1 MLMYVIPLIILIVV
15 LLVVKKRQDA
25 QESGQPKNKGNT
37 KTKAKKS
44 SSTRVQ
50 AKPTKIVEDE
60 VVEPKQTQ
68 PLATE
73 TRKKIETLI
82 QDRNFFAAE
91 AQINQALKRDNSQH
105 ELYLLLLDVHLEQ
118 KDEFAVN
125 QLLSHI
131 NALELHEIAQKAEEK
146 VATEK
151 SKAKSND
158 FIQFTPSHEETA
170 QQPVKPVTHDS
181 FSDDAFDAL
190 INNPSEPVQTITEEK
205 PKFENTELEF
215 TTSSSSEAQETVEPL
230 VENNTLEFSTEFTTN
245 EIQPQVEE
253 KSAIDEIKPLDFSFT
268 ISSNETIEEKSSE
281 PVQANVNDEP
291 QKSNEFNLDFVI
303 DQTPAVEPEQPNTKL
318 DEQPEFSFN
327 LDSAPVVED
336 VKTTEVELA
345 KSFDASVLE
354 NTTPAP
360 VATET
365 PIVAV
370 SDINLADP
378 LVQSFPSLSEV
389 NEAELNLD
397 LAKKY
402 IELGAYDAARE
413 ILADSNVNFSDEQ
426 RQVADQLLN
435 QIASS

>member
-25 QESGQPKNKGNT
+25 QESSQPKNKGNA

-44 SSTRVQ
+44 SSARVQ
-50 AKPTKIVEDE
+50 AKPTKVVEDE
-60 VVEPKQTQ
+60 IVEPKETQ
-68 PLATE
+68 PLSAE

-118 KDEFAVN
+118 KDEFAIN

-151 SKAKSND
+151 SKTKSND
-158 FIQFTPSHEETA
+158 FIQFTPSHEETVL
-170 QQPVKPVTHDS
+170 QPVKPVAHDS

-190 INNPSEPVQTITEEK
+190 ISNPSTPAQTITEEK
-205 PKFENTELEF
+205 PKFKDTELEF
-215 TTSSSSEAQETVEPL
+215 STSYSSEVPKPV
-230 VENNTLEFSTEFTTN
+230 VENNTLEFNSSFITE
-245 EIQPQVEE
+245 EIQPKVEE
-253 KSAIDEIKPLDFSFT
+253 KPVVDEIKPLDFSFT
-268 ISSNETIEEKSSE
+268 LSNNETIEEKPSE
-281 PVQANVNDEP
+281 SVQTTVEDEP
-291 QKSNEFNLDFVI
+291 LKSNEFNLDFTA
-303 DQTPAVEPEQPNTKL
+303 DQTPVVEPKKPSTTL

-327 LDSAPVVED
+327 LDSAPVVDD
-336 VKTTEVELA
+336 VKTTEVELEN
-345 KSFDASVLE
+345 SFNTSVLE
-354 NTTPAP
+354 KITPTP
-360 VATET
+360 VATEA

-370 SDINLADP
+370 SDLNLADP
-378 LVQSFPSLSEV
+378 LIQSFPSLSEV

-413 ILADSNVNFSDEQ
+413 ILADGEASFSDEQ

>member
-336 VKTTEVELA
+336 VKTTEVELT

-378 LVQSFPSLSEV
+378 LVQSFPSLSEI

-413 ILADSNVNFSDEQ
+413 ILADGEASFSDEQ

>member
-1 MLMYVIPLIILIVV
+1 M
-15 LLVVKKRQDA
+15 
-25 QESGQPKNKGNT
+25 
-37 KTKAKKS
+37 
-44 SSTRVQ
+44 
-50 AKPTKIVEDE
+50 
-60 VVEPKQTQ
+60 
-68 PLATE
+68 
-73 TRKKIETLI
+73 
-82 QDRNFFAAE
+82 
-91 AQINQALKRDNSQH
+91 
-105 ELYLLLLDVHLEQ
+105 
-118 KDEFAVN
+118 
-125 QLLSHI
+125 
-131 NALELHEIAQKAEEK
+131 HEIAQKAEEK

-190 INNPSEPVQTITEEK
+190 INNPSAPVQTITEEK

-413 ILADSNVNFSDEQ
+413 ILTDSNVNFSDEQ

-435 QIASS
+435 QIASL

>member
-158 FIQFTPSHEETA
+158 FIQFTPSHEETT

-190 INNPSEPVQTITEEK
+190 INNPSAPVQTITEEK

-336 VKTTEVELA
+336 VKTTEVALE

-354 NTTPAP
+354 NIAPAP
-360 VATET
+360 ITTEAPT
-365 PIVAV
+365 VAV

-389 NEAELNLD
+389 NEAKLNLD

-413 ILADSNVNFSDEQ
+413 ILADSEVSFSDEQ

>member
-25 QESGQPKNKGNT
+25 QESSQPKNKGNT

-50 AKPTKIVEDE
+50 AKPTKVVEDE

-68 PLATE
+68 PLSAE
-73 TRKKIETLI
+73 TRQKIETLI

-91 AQINQALKRDNSQH
+91 AQINQALKRDNAQH

-125 QLLSHI
+125 QLLSHL
-131 NALELHEIAQKAEEK
+131 NDLELHEIAQKAKAKIANEK
-146 VATEK
+146 VTTQ
-151 SKAKSND
+151 SND
-158 FIQFTPSHEETA
+158 SIQFTTTSVETV
-170 QQPVKPVTHDS
+170 QQPVKPVI
-181 FSDDAFDAL
+181 SDDAFDAL
-190 INNPSEPVQTITEEK
+190 ISNPSTPVQTITEEK
-205 PKFENTELEF
+205 PKFEEARLEF
-215 TTSSSSEAQETVEPL
+215 TTSSTPELKETAEPII
-230 VENNTLEFSTEFTTN
+230 ENNTLEFNPSFTT
-245 EIQPQVEE
+245 EETQPKVEE
-253 KSAIDEIKPLDFSFT
+253 KPVVDEIKPLDFSFT
-268 ISSNETIEEKSSE
+268 LSNNEATEEKPSE
-281 PVQANVNDEP
+281 SVQATVEDEP
-291 QKSNEFNLDFVI
+291 LKSNEFNLDFVTE
-303 DQTPAVEPEQPNTKL
+303 QTPVVEPKKPSITL

-336 VKTTEVELA
+336 VKTTEVALE

-354 NTTPAP
+354 NIAPAP
-360 VATET
+360 ITTEAPT
-365 PIVAV
+365 VAV

-389 NEAELNLD
+389 NEAKLNLD

-413 ILADSNVNFSDEQ
+413 ILADSEVSFSDEQ

>member
-25 QESGQPKNKGNT
+25 QESSQPKNKGNA

-44 SSTRVQ
+44 SSARVQ
-50 AKPTKIVEDE
+50 AKPTKVVEDE
-60 VVEPKQTQ
+60 IVELKETQ
-68 PLATE
+68 PLSAE

-118 KDEFAVN
+118 KDEFAIN

-151 SKAKSND
+151 SKTKSND
-158 FIQFTPSHEETA
+158 FIQFTPSHEETVL
-170 QQPVKPVTHDS
+170 QPVKPVAHDS

-190 INNPSEPVQTITEEK
+190 ISNPSTPAQTITEEK
-205 PKFENTELEF
+205 PKFKDTELEF
-215 TTSSSSEAQETVEPL
+215 STSYSSEVPKPV
-230 VENNTLEFSTEFTTN
+230 VENNTLEFNSSFITE
-245 EIQPQVEE
+245 EIQPKVEE
-253 KSAIDEIKPLDFSFT
+253 KPVVDEIKPLDFSFT
-268 ISSNETIEEKSSE
+268 LSNNETTEEKPSE
-281 PVQANVNDEP
+281 SVQATVEDEP
-291 QKSNEFNLDFVI
+291 LKSNEFNLDFTA
-303 DQTPAVEPEQPNTKL
+303 DQTPVVEPKKPSTTL

-327 LDSAPVVED
+327 LDSSPTVDD
-336 VKTTEVELA
+336 VKTTEVELEN
-345 KSFDASVLE
+345 SFNTSVLE
-354 NTTPAP
+354 KITPAP
-360 VATET
+360 VAKEA

-370 SDINLADP
+370 SDLNLADP
-378 LVQSFPSLSEV
+378 LIQSFPSLSEV

-413 ILADSNVNFSDEQ
+413 ILADGEASFSDEQ

>member
-25 QESGQPKNKGNT
+25 QESSQPKNKGNA

-44 SSTRVQ
+44 SSARVQ
-50 AKPTKIVEDE
+50 AKPTKVVEDE
-60 VVEPKQTQ
+60 IGELKETQ
-68 PLATE
+68 PLSAE

-82 QDRNFFAAE
+82 QNRNFFAAE

-118 KDEFAVN
+118 KDEFAIN

-151 SKAKSND
+151 SKTKSND
-158 FIQFTPSHEETA
+158 FIQFTPSHEETVL
-170 QQPVKPVTHDS
+170 QPVKPVAHDS

-190 INNPSEPVQTITEEK
+190 ISNPSTPAQTITEEK
-205 PKFENTELEF
+205 PKFKDTELEF
-215 TTSSSSEAQETVEPL
+215 STSYSSEVPKL
-230 VENNTLEFSTEFTTN
+230 VVENNTLEFNPSFTT
-245 EIQPQVEE
+245 EEAQPKVEE
-253 KSAIDEIKPLDFSFT
+253 KLVVDDIKPLDFSFT
-268 ISSNETIEEKSSE
+268 LSNNETIEEKPSE
-281 PVQANVNDEP
+281 SVQTTVEDEP
-291 QKSNEFNLDFVI
+291 LKSNEFNLDFTV
-303 DQTPAVEPEQPNTKL
+303 DQTPVVEPKKPSTTL

-327 LDSAPVVED
+327 LDSAPVVDD
-336 VKTTEVELA
+336 VKTTEVELEN
-345 KSFDASVLE
+345 SFNTSVLE
-354 NTTPAP
+354 EIAPTP
-360 VATET
+360 VATEA

-370 SDINLADP
+370 SDLNLADP
-378 LVQSFPSLSEV
+378 LIQSFPSLSEV

-413 ILADSNVNFSDEQ
+413 ILADGEASFSDEQ

>member
-25 QESGQPKNKGNT
+25 QESSQPKNKGNT

-50 AKPTKIVEDE
+50 AKPTKVVEDE

-68 PLATE
+68 PLSAE
-73 TRKKIETLI
+73 TRQKIETLI

-91 AQINQALKRDNSQH
+91 AQINQALKRDNAQH

-125 QLLSHI
+125 QLLSHL
-131 NALELHEIAQKAEEK
+131 NDLELHEIAQKAKAKIANEK
-146 VATEK
+146 VTTQ
-151 SKAKSND
+151 SND
-158 FIQFTPSHEETA
+158 SIQFTPSSVETV
-170 QQPVKPVTHDS
+170 QQPVKPVI
-181 FSDDAFDAL
+181 SDDAFDAL
-190 INNPSEPVQTITEEK
+190 ISNPSTPVQTITEEK
-205 PKFENTELEF
+205 PKFEEARLEF
-215 TTSSSSEAQETVEPL
+215 TTSSTPELKETAEPII
-230 VENNTLEFSTEFTTN
+230 ENNTLEFNPSFTT
-245 EIQPQVEE
+245 EETQPKVEE
-253 KSAIDEIKPLDFSFT
+253 KPVVDEIKPLDFSFT
-268 ISSNETIEEKSSE
+268 LSNNEATEEKPSE
-281 PVQANVNDEP
+281 SVQATVEDEP
-291 QKSNEFNLDFVI
+291 LKSNEFNLDFVTE
-303 DQTPAVEPEQPNTKL
+303 QTPVVEPKKPSITL

-336 VKTTEVELA
+336 VKTTEVALE

-354 NTTPAP
+354 NIAPAP
-360 VATET
+360 ITTEAPT
-365 PIVAV
+365 VAV

-389 NEAELNLD
+389 NEAKLNLD

-413 ILADSNVNFSDEQ
+413 ILADSEVSFSDEQ

>member
-25 QESGQPKNKGNT
+25 QESSQPKNKGNA

-44 SSTRVQ
+44 SSARVQ
-50 AKPTKIVEDE
+50 AKPTKVVEDE
-60 VVEPKQTQ
+60 IVELKETQ
-68 PLATE
+68 PLSAE

-82 QDRNFFAAE
+82 QNRNFFAAE

-118 KDEFAVN
+118 KDEFAIN

-151 SKAKSND
+151 SKTKSND
-158 FIQFTPSHEETA
+158 FIQFTPSHEETVL
-170 QQPVKPVTHDS
+170 QPVKPVAHDS

-190 INNPSEPVQTITEEK
+190 ISNPSTPAQTITEEK
-205 PKFENTELEF
+205 PKFKDTELEF
-215 TTSSSSEAQETVEPL
+215 STSYSSEVPKL
-230 VENNTLEFSTEFTTN
+230 VVENNTLEFNPSFTT
-245 EIQPQVEE
+245 EEAQPKVEE
-253 KSAIDEIKPLDFSFT
+253 KLVVDDIKPLDFSFT
-268 ISSNETIEEKSSE
+268 LSNNETIEEKPSE
-281 PVQANVNDEP
+281 SVQTTVEDEP
-291 QKSNEFNLDFVI
+291 LKSNEFNLDFTV
-303 DQTPAVEPEQPNTKL
+303 DQTPVVEPKKPSTTL

-327 LDSAPVVED
+327 LDSAPVVDD
-336 VKTTEVELA
+336 VKTTEVELEN
-345 KSFDASVLE
+345 SFNTSVLE
-354 NTTPAP
+354 EIAPTP
-360 VATET
+360 VATEA

-370 SDINLADP
+370 SDLNLADP
-378 LVQSFPSLSEV
+378 LIQSFPSLSEV

-413 ILADSNVNFSDEQ
+413 ILADGEASFSDEQ

>member
-25 QESGQPKNKGNT
+25 QESSQPKNKGNA

-44 SSTRVQ
+44 SSARVQ
-50 AKPTKIVEDE
+50 AKPTKVVEDE
-60 VVEPKQTQ
+60 IVEPKETQ
-68 PLATE
+68 PLSAE

-82 QDRNFFAAE
+82 QNRNFFAAE

-118 KDEFAVN
+118 KDEFAIN

-151 SKAKSND
+151 SKTKSND
-158 FIQFTPSHEETA
+158 FIQFTPSHEETVL
-170 QQPVKPVTHDS
+170 QPVKPVAHDS

-190 INNPSEPVQTITEEK
+190 ISNPSTPAQTITEEK
-205 PKFENTELEF
+205 PKFKDTELEF
-215 TTSSSSEAQETVEPL
+215 STSYSSEVPKL
-230 VENNTLEFSTEFTTN
+230 VVENNTLEFNPSFTT
-245 EIQPQVEE
+245 EEAQPKVEE
-253 KSAIDEIKPLDFSFT
+253 KLVVDDIKPLDFSFT
-268 ISSNETIEEKSSE
+268 LSNNETIEEKPSE
-281 PVQANVNDEP
+281 SVQTTVEDEP
-291 QKSNEFNLDFVI
+291 LKSNEFNLDFTV
-303 DQTPAVEPEQPNTKL
+303 DQTPVVEPKKPSTTL

-327 LDSAPVVED
+327 LDSAPVVDD
-336 VKTTEVELA
+336 VKTTEVELEN
-345 KSFDASVLE
+345 SFNTSVLE
-354 NTTPAP
+354 KITPAP
-360 VATET
+360 VAKEA

-370 SDINLADP
+370 SDLNLADP
-378 LVQSFPSLSEV
+378 LIQSFPSLSEV

-413 ILADSNVNFSDEQ
+413 ILADGEASFSDEQ

>member
-25 QESGQPKNKGNT
+25 QESSQPKNKGNA

-50 AKPTKIVEDE
+50 AKPTKVVEDE
-60 VVEPKQTQ
+60 IVEPKQTQ
-68 PLATE
+68 PLSAE
-73 TRKKIETLI
+73 TRKKIETFI

-118 KDEFAVN
+118 KDDFAVN
-125 QLLSHI
+125 QLLSHL
-131 NALELHEIAQKAEEK
+131 NDLELHDIAQEAKAKIANEK
-146 VATEK
+146 VTT
-151 SKAKSND
+151 KSND
-158 FIQFTPSHEETA
+158 SLQFTPSSVENV
-170 QQPVKPVTHDS
+170 QQPAKPVVQDT
-181 FSDDAFDAL
+181 FSDNAFDAL
-190 INNPSEPVQTITEEK
+190 ISNPATPVQTITEEK
-205 PKFENTELEF
+205 PKFEDTQLEF
-215 TTSSSSEAQETVEPL
+215 TTSSTPEVKETAETI
-230 VENNTLEFSTEFTTN
+230 VENNTLEFNSSFTTE
-245 EIQPQVEE
+245 EIQQKVEE
-253 KSAIDEIKPLDFSFT
+253 KPVVDEIKPLDFSFT
-268 ISSNETIEEKSSE
+268 LSNNETTEEKPSE
-281 PVQANVNDEP
+281 SVQATVEDEP
-291 QKSNEFNLDFVI
+291 LKSNEFNLDFAA
-303 DQTPAVEPEQPNTKL
+303 DKTPVVEPKKPSTTL

-327 LDSAPVVED
+327 LDSTPVVDD
-336 VKTTEVELA
+336 VKTTEVELEN
-345 KSFDASVLE
+345 SFNTAVLE
-354 NTTPAP
+354 DIAPTP
-360 VATET
+360 VATEA
-365 PIVAV
+365 PIAVA
-370 SDINLADP
+370 SDLNLADP

-413 ILADSNVNFSDEQ
+413 ILADGEASFSDEQ